1 MAALLDIR
9 ITKKV
14 TITCSLEESIA
25 IQVDQYAAFAN
36 VPADDVVNKAL
47 EYVFSKDKEF
57 QQHQTTNPHGKA
69 PSGLRVKKPIAVP
82 TGAKRGRRPTLVKT
96 ALEA

>member
-1 MAALLDIR
+1 MAALLNIQ

-14 TITCSLEESIA
+14 TVTCSLEESIA

-47 EYVFSKDKEF
+47 EYVFSKDKDF
-57 QQHQTTNPHGKA
+57 QQHQTANPHGRA
-69 PSGLRVKKPIAVP
+69 SAGLRVKKPIIAA

-96 ALEA
+96 SLEA